1 MIRQL
6 RIMTF
11 VRLTLL
17 LLAALLSGCAT
28 LPGRDAPSVRVV
40 GFEPLPS
47 EGLELRF
54 ALKLRVQNL
63 NESAL
68 AYDGLSVTLD
78 LDGRGVA
85 SGVSNSSGE
94 IPRFSE
100 SVLTMPVSISAFSA
114 FRQMFGRVTASQGDG
129 EALTRPISYSLKGK
143 LGGVGGSFATRFDD
157 RGEFDLFSNGST
169 EPPGEV
175 N

>member
-6 RIMTF
+6 RVMTF
-11 VRLTLL
+11 VPITLL

-28 LPGRDAPSVRVV
+28 LPGRDAPGVRVV

-63 NESAL
+63 NQSAL
-68 AYDGLSVTLD
+68 TYNGLSVTLD

-85 SGVSNSSGE
+85 SGVSNLVGE
-94 IPRFSE
+94 IPPFSE
-100 SVLTMPVSISAFSA
+100 AVLTIPVSISAFSA
-114 FRQMFGRVTASQGDG
+114 IRQMFGRVTASQGDG
-129 EALTRPISYSLKGK
+129 DALSKPILYSLNGK
-143 LGGVGGSFATRFDD
+143 LGGVDGAFATRFGDQ
-157 RGEFDLFSNGST
+157 GEFDLFTHGNSV
-169 EPPGEV
+169 PPDDA